1 MYDRAC
7 YPRSLHVYRLEH
19 VHTATLT
26 RYARTR
32 ASAGYSVHW
41 GTPCFMR
48 LISMAWEPEDCGSAR
63 NAIFTMLSLAPDSF
77 AFLCLRIENVVFITI
92 QQREIR
98 ERVRARK
105 LHTKLLSQMRGKGV
119 ITLCANVT
127 PYNYLARFAHI
138 GKLRY

>member
-1 MYDRAC
+1 MLSAIVARVC
-7 YPRSLHVYRLEH
+7 RLEH
-19 VHTATLT
+19 IHTATLT

-63 NAIFTMLSLAPDSF
+63 SAIFTMLSLAPDSF
-77 AFLCLRIENVVFITI
+77 AFLCLRIENVVFITRYNRERERD
-92 QQREIR
+92 REIR

-105 LHTKLLSQMRGKGV
+105 LHTKLLSRMRGRGV

-127 PYNYLARFAHI
+127 PYNYLAIRTY
-138 GKLRY
+138 R